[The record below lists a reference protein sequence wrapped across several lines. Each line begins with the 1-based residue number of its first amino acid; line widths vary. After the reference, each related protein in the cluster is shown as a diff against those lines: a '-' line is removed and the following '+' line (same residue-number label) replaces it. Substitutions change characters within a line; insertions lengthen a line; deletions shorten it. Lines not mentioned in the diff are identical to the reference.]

1 MKEQNDMKPL
11 LVLRMFWRMTAGFR
25 WPFFGIWVLIAL
37 TSAVWI
43 VYPWIYKAIF
53 DTLAGPPSAETLPYL
68 LRLIGLMAVLY
79 LFTWGLWRVT
89 GFGSSW
95 IYTRIES
102 HLQVESFHA
111 LLRHSYRFFS
121 NNFSGS
127 LVRQTNR
134 FVDAFGRL
142 GEKFQWNLIPL
153 VVTLVGVTIA
163 LSLRHALLGIIMA
176 AWIVV
181 VIGLNVW
188 LSLWKLKYDIRRAA
202 MDSKMTG
209 MLSDAITNSSNIKLF
224 SAYTHEHDRYGAVV
238 EQHRRLQKWT
248 WDLAEIIMS
257 VQTLLMGAIEIGL
270 MYAGIRL
277 WQRGLLTVGDFAL
290 LQAYLISVFDKLWEF
305 GRTIRE
311 IYEQLADASEMAVI
325 LDTPYEVMDARGAKK
340 LKVERGRIEFQDVEF
355 RYHKTR
361 RVLSD
366 FTLSIAAGEKVALVG
381 SSGAGKSTVTKLLM
395 RFFDVTS
402 GNIFIDG
409 QDIARVKMESLWE
422 NVALVPQEPMLFHR
436 TIMENIRYGEREAS
450 DEEAVKAAKL
460 AHAHEFIQELPQ
472 GYDTYVGERGVK
484 LSGGERQ
491 RVAIAR
497 AILKNA
503 PILVLDEA
511 TSSLDSESESLIQDA
526 LKKLMKGKTTIVIA
540 HRLSTIMQMD
550 RIVVVEKGRVVDMGT
565 HEELLKKKGMY
576 QKLWNIQAGGFI

>member
-181 VIGLNVW
+181 VIG
-188 LSLWKLKYDIRRAA
+188 
-202 MDSKMTG
+202 
-209 MLSDAITNSSNIKLF
+209 
-224 SAYTHEHDRYGAVV
+224 VV
-238 EQHRRLQKWT
+238 QF
-248 WDLAEIIMS
+248 
-257 VQTLLMGAIEIGL
+257 
-270 MYAGIRL
+270 
-277 WQRGLLTVGDFAL
+277 RG
-290 LQAYLISVFDKLWEF
+290 
-305 GRTIRE
+305 
-311 IYEQLADASEMAVI
+311 
-325 LDTPYEVMDARGAKK
+325 ARGPGPVAARYFA
-340 LKVERGRIEFQDVEF
+340 EGSGRGR
-355 RYHKTR
+355 
-361 RVLSD
+361 
-366 FTLSIAAGEKVALVG
+366 
-381 SSGAGKSTVTKLLM
+381 
-395 RFFDVTS
+395 
-402 GNIFIDG
+402 
-409 QDIARVKMESLWE
+409 
-422 NVALVPQEPMLFHR
+422 
-436 TIMENIRYGEREAS
+436 
-450 DEEAVKAAKL
+450 
-460 AHAHEFIQELPQ
+460 
-472 GYDTYVGERGVK
+472 
-484 LSGGERQ
+484 
-491 RVAIAR
+491 
-497 AILKNA
+497 
-503 PILVLDEA
+503 
-511 TSSLDSESESLIQDA
+511 
-526 LKKLMKGKTTIVIA
+526 
-540 HRLSTIMQMD
+540 
-550 RIVVVEKGRVVDMGT
+550 
-565 HEELLKKKGMY
+565 
-576 QKLWNIQAGGFI
+576 